1 MPRRPLD
8 MNTKMAIIDLYEK
21 GVSMTQIAKELG
33 ISKGAVHKVI
43 KAYRE
48 GKLKLGSTGEQ
59 EEENQVAEGLETQE
73 QQVEQDTERL
83 DSRVPEQDLKYVER
97 FLKLKKNDK
106 LPLLMKQLETQAW
119 WHNLV
124 LDIGRIAVLLSLTTV
139 DIPLDKLEEYM
150 KEWMEDY
157 TKLRDYVLRWLSK
170 TVEARRDAA
179 RIMELE
185 EENRILRATVKM
197 LGETVQRLKEGYTIA
212 MSMLPKEKRLQ
223 AYLYILLKTQILNP
237 MKAYQVEGVSLSA

>member
-1 MPRRPLD
+1 MPRRPID
-8 MNTKMAIIDLYEK
+8 MSTKMAIIDLYEK
-21 GVSMTQIAKELG
+21 GVSMTKIAEELG
-33 ISKGAVHKVI
+33 ISKATVHKVV

-48 GKLKLGSTGEQ
+48 GRLTIPSTGE
-59 EEENQVAEGLETQE
+59 
-73 QQVEQDTERL
+73 DTGTGSEDDTGSL
-83 DSRVPEQDLKYVER
+83 NSRVPDDLKYVER
-97 FLKLKKNDK
+97 FLKIKKNEK
-106 LPLLMKQLETQAW
+106 LPLLLKQLETQAW

-139 DIPLDKLEEYM
+139 DIHLDKLEEYM
-150 KEWMEDY
+150 AEWMEDY

-170 TVEARRDAA
+170 TVEARRDAS

-185 EENRILRATVKM
+185 EENRVLKATVKM
-197 LGETVQRLKEGYTIA
+197 LSDTVRRLRDGYTIA

-237 MKAYQVEGVSLSA
+237 VNMVENNMLGGGNGS

>member
-8 MNTKMAIIDLYEK
+8 MNTKIAIIDLYEK
-21 GVSMTQIAKELG
+21 GVSMSQIAKELG
-33 ISKGAVHKVI
+33 ISKGTVHKVI
-43 KAYRE
+43 KQYRE
-48 GKLKLGSTGEQ
+48 GKLQLGEEKNEKEGVEEAGQ
-59 EEENQVAEGLETQE
+59 EEGLETQE
-73 QQVEQDTERL
+73 VETERL
-83 DSRVPEQDLKYVER
+83 GSRVPEQDLKYVER
-97 FLKLKKNDK
+97 FLKLKKSDR

-139 DIPLDKLEEYM
+139 DIPLEKLEEYM
-150 KEWMEDY
+150 SEWMEDY

-185 EENRILRATVKM
+185 EENRVLRATVKM
-197 LGETVQRLKEGYTIA
+197 LGETVRRLREGYTIA

-223 AYLYILLKTQILNP
+223 AYLYILLKTQVLNP
-237 MKAYQVEGVSLSA
+237 MNTYRAEEVGMSA

>member
-1 MPRRPLD
+1 MPRRPID

-21 GVSMTQIAKELG
+21 GVSMSQIAKELG
-33 ISKGAVHKVI
+33 ISKGTVHKVI
-43 KAYRE
+43 RQYRE
-48 GKLKLGSTGEQ
+48 GKLRLGDDNEKDEQ
-59 EEENQVAEGLETQE
+59 EPSKEEGLETQE
-73 QQVEQDTERL
+73 TETERL

-97 FLKLKKNDK
+97 FLKLKKSDR

-139 DIPLDKLEEYM
+139 DIPLEKLEEYM
-150 KEWMEDY
+150 GEWMEDY

-197 LGETVQRLKEGYTIA
+197 LGETVRRLREGYTIA

-223 AYLYILLKTQILNP
+223 AYLYILLKTQVFNP
-237 MKAYQVEGVSLSA
+237 VEAYRAEGVGMSA